1 MTDAWLRFAGI
12 IATQLVVALGLIL
25 TFIIQLKKMR
35 TQREV
40 PEELVK
46 EMRDGL
52 AEVNKTMMIHLRD
65 HSQDRSGFRW

>member
-1 MTDAWLRFAGI
+1 VTDAWLRFAGI
-12 IATQLVVALGLIL
+12 LIANAVVLAGVIL
-25 TFIIQLKKMR
+25 TFIIQLR
-35 TQREV
+35 QLRQHGAV

-65 HSQDRSGFRW
+65 HSAEKGVFRW